1 MNWGN
6 IKLSQEFVAGAGVS
20 ILGVFLGDW
29 DTPLRILLILMAVDV
44 LSGCFK
50 GWYLNQFSSR
60 EFRKG
65 LMTKAGFFLV
75 LILAY
80 QIDVLMQNTEPVV
93 RTAVAT
99 AYIVVEGTSLL
110 ENLAQ
115 IGVPIPKFLTDRLGA
130 LKMDEEK
137 KVSVEEK

>member
-1 MNWGN
+1 MNWEDM
-6 IKLSQEFVAGAGVS
+6 KLSQEFITGVG
-20 ILGVFLGDW
+20 IGVLGVLLGDW
-29 DTPLRILLILMAVDV
+29 DTPLRILLILMLIDTI
-44 LSGCFK
+44 SGCFK
-50 GWYLNQFSSR
+50 GWYLSQFSSR
-60 EFRKG
+60 AFRKG
-65 LMTKAGFFLV
+65 LITKSGFFLV

-80 QIDVLMQNTEPVV
+80 QIDVLMQNAEPVV

-130 LKMDEEK
+130 LKLDDDK
-137 KVSVEEK
+137 KVPTADK